1 MDLRAG
7 ELVEVRNESEILS
20 TLDRNGTLEAV
31 PFTPEMKKFC
41 GRTFKV
47 FKRADKICVEG
58 AYIRRMK
65 NAVFLDGVR
74 CGGEEHEG
82 CKRMC
87 LLFWKE
93 AWLKRAAAGRNA
105 EVPADWHETSFRGA
119 SEPVDEGKTYS
130 SCQSTNLLKATEY
143 LNGWDIRQY
152 VRDIRS
158 RSFTPVQV
166 AQALCITAY
175 NKIMRSAGGLEYG
188 AAVGNGTT
196 TPALVLNLQ
205 PGELVEVKSR
215 KEILDTLDARGRNR
229 GLRIDHEM
237 LRHCGHRFRVLQR
250 VDRIILETTG
260 TMKKIHNTVALDVV
274 CEGLC
279 RRACARS
286 SYPMWREAWLKRVG

>member
-1 MDLRAG
+1 MKNSELDLRAG

-20 TLDRNGTLEAV
+20 TLDKNGTLEAV
-31 PFTPEMKKFC
+31 PFTPEMKKFS
-41 GRTFKV
+41 GRAFKV

-74 CGGEEHEG
+74 CDGEGHEG

-93 AWLKRAAAGRNA
+93 AWLKRAAAGRHA
-105 EVPADWHETSFRGA
+105 EVPADWREASSRGA
-119 SEPVDEGKTYS
+119 LETVDEERTYP
-130 SCQSTNLLKATEY
+130 SCQSTSVLKATEH
-143 LNGWDIRQY
+143 LSGWDVRQY

-158 RSFTPVQV
+158 KSFTTMQI
-166 AQALCITAY
+166 AQTLYITLY
-175 NKIMRSAGGLEYG
+175 NRIMRSAGGLEYG

-205 PGELVEVKSR
+205 PGEFVEVKSR
-215 KEILDTLDARGRNR
+215 KEILDTLDANGRNR

-279 RRACARS
+279 
-286 SYPMWREAWLKRVG
+286 